1 MTKIKTIIKP
11 QMITW
16 ARKRL
21 NMSVVE
27 FAEKMKVD
35 PSSIHE
41 WENGITPISMKQAE
55 LLAKASLVPLGM
67 LFLKEV
73 PRINLS
79 LPDFRAIG
87 NVMVSNPSPE
97 LEATILEM
105 QEKQEWMRDF
115 RLENNEGPLPYIGS
129 INLSTKINGAVSLIR
144 QVLHISEDDIGDN
157 RNWESYFG
165 FIIDAIENAGI
176 LFVRNGV
183 VGKNTRRQ
191 LDIEEFRGFALVDDY
206 APLVFI
212 NGADSKNA
220 QLFTVVHEVVHIFLG
235 KGGVSNVSMTEG
247 INNRIECFCNQ
258 VSGEF
263 LAPEKI
269 VIELWTDALGIE
281 ENLKILARA
290 LKVSKFVVLYR
301 LRDLELITKEEFQCY
316 WQQESRNIRHQTASG
331 GNFYATLKYKVSR
344 TLAQMVISESLAYRI
359 PFGEAFQLV
368 GVKNMGQMMRLAQEI
383 GMPL

>member
-1 MTKIKTIIKP
+1 MTKIRTIIEP

-21 NMSVVE
+21 DMSVVK
-27 FAEKMKVD
+27 FAEKMKVGPD
-35 PSSIHE
+35 SVHE
-41 WENGITPISMKQAE
+41 WESGITPISMKQAE
-55 LLAKASLVPLGM
+55 LLAKVSLVPLGM
-67 LFLKEV
+67 LFLKEI

-79 LPDFRAIG
+79 LPDFRSIG
-87 NVMVSNPSPE
+87 NAMVSNASPE

-105 QEKQEWMRDF
+105 QEKQEWMKDF
-115 RLENNEGPLPYIGS
+115 RLENNEGPLPYVGS
-129 INLSTKINGAVSLIR
+129 IDLSTKINDAVSVIR

-165 FIIDAIENAGI
+165 FIIDAIEDAGI

-183 VGKNTRRQ
+183 VGKNNRRQ
-191 LDIEEFRGFALVDDY
+191 LDIEEFRGFVLTDDY
-206 APLVFI
+206 APLIFI

-235 KGGVSNVSMTEG
+235 KGGISNVSMAEG
-247 INNRIECFCNQ
+247 PSNRIECFCNQ

-269 VIELWTDALGIE
+269 VSEVWKEALEID
-281 ENLKILARA
+281 ENLKALARA
-290 LKVSKFVVLYR
+290 LKVSKLVVLYR
-301 LRDLELITKEEFQCY
+301 LRDLGLITQEEFQRC
-316 WQQESRNIRHQTASG
+316 WQQESCNIRHQTANG
-331 GNFYATLKYKVSR
+331 GNFYATLKYRVSR

-383 GMPL
+383 GMPQ